1 MSSCTGLENPIHRY
15 FILYK
20 PFNMVSQFIGNDG
33 QRQLREINFD
43 FPEGIHAIGRLDS
56 HSEGLL
62 LLTTNKKITKLLF
75 ESKVPH
81 RRTYIVQAL
90 NVMNAETVT
99 NLQKGVSI
107 RVKGGGFW
115 TTSPCEVELI
125 DKPDDLF
132 PVDNGLKEFIPHTW
146 LRITLTEGKYHQI
159 RKMLMVVRHKCRRL
173 IRVSI
178 EDMMLNDLPPG
189 EVRELSESDFFRLLK
204 I

>member
-1 MSSCTGLENPIHRY
+1 
-15 FILYK
+15 
-20 PFNMVSQFIGNDG
+20 MVSQFIGTDG
-33 QRQLREINFD
+33 RRQLHEIDFD

-62 LLTTNKKITKLLF
+62 LLTTNKRITKLLF

-90 NVMNAETVT
+90 NVMDADTVAHM
-99 NLQKGVSI
+99 QQGVNI

-146 LRITLTEGKYHQI
+146 LRITLTEGKYRQI
-159 RKMLMVVRHKCRRL
+159 RKMLMAVRHKCRRL

>member
-1 MSSCTGLENPIHRY
+1 
-15 FILYK
+15 
-20 PFNMVSQFIGNDG
+20 MVSQFIGTDG
-33 QRQLREINFD
+33 KRQLHEID
-43 FPEGIHAIGRLDS
+43 FAFPQGIHAIGRLDS

-90 NVMNAETVT
+90 NVMNAETLA
-99 NLQKGVSI
+99 NLQQGVSI

-115 TTSPCEVELI
+115 TTSPCEAEI
-125 DKPDDLF
+125 IEKPDGLF

-146 LRITLTEGKYHQI
+146 LQITLTEGKYRQI
-159 RKMLMVVRHKCRRL
+159 RKMLMAVRHKCRRL

-178 EDMMLNDLPPG
+178 ENMMLNDLAPG
-189 EVRELSESDFFRLLK
+189 EVKEVSESDFFRLLK